1 MFYKFYAEIGLLKV
15 EVVQL
20 TDATAEVH
28 FNQKIKL
35 NSIFFRFILSNV
47 KKGIAISYSD
57 LKVLYK
63 PSPSSFMSKD

>member
-20 TDATAEVH
+20 TDATALVH

-35 NSIFFRFILSNV
+35 NSIKF
-47 KKGIAISYSD
+47 
-57 LKVLYK
+57 
-63 PSPSSFMSKD
+63 